1 MYLGLIVHKVKY
13 LKHLEKNLFTSY
25 NVTILAY
32 GQTSSGKTYTMGTA
46 QHQSGRYNMEQEGI
60 VPRAMALLFDNL
72 NSNSNQTPD
81 VVRSIT
87 PTPSR
92 SSSTTDTNITQ
103 PKNRLRPPSRR
114 SHVPSPSTTIS
125 SHTTSAK
132 QQQQQQKY
140 TIKVSFVEIYN
151 EELND
156 LLNGAPSNE
165 RPAVNIREDAK
176 GHIYWTGVKELPVY
190 STDDVLFHLEQ
201 GTRNRATGATDMND
215 ISSRS
220 HAIFSVSLKHEKWVP
235 AGGNTNHSRTDSPV
249 FGRKRSGSSIR
260 AGGVTSLPS
269 EDGEWMIT
277 NSKFHFVDLAGSER
291 LKRTA
296 AEGDRRKEGIN
307 INAGLL
313 ALGNVISALGDPSK
327 RGTHVPYRDSKLT
340 RLLQDSLGGS
350 ATTLMIACASPTEYN
365 LSETLNTLQ
374 YANRA
379 RNIKNR
385 VEKNEVEEWMTTD
398 NIELLRTMIGKLK
411 TDLRNF
417 KSGSMSSSSVAS
429 TVVASPTH
437 NEHDLITNGNDSDQ
451 VYQEQRLAIADLQR
465 QVEELDGEASVTRE
479 RNKVVETELKRV
491 RKLESMRKKE
501 EELKMNNNLD
511 FQHLVEPVIEE
522 YEKSISALES
532 QLSIA
537 RAALNHSDI
546 GFEEQRAKLEQCE
559 LMLENQDQTVS
570 DLRTRLSKLQEREH
584 NNETYIDEL
593 EGKLMRSANDALRDQ
608 ELLNE
613 LKTRITRFKETD
625 ENTEQYIFD
634 LEQRLATSEADR
646 ITLQKS
652 VESLESK
659 MTDVDTT
666 NAKLRAQLNKAED
679 STTEKMMLQELDE
692 VTKKC
697 KSLEDER
704 DQLKIEVE
712 RLSAA
717 AKLEQQQQSGKNKQ
731 NQQQKDF
738 SNENKNS
745 NSNVSDVNG
754 QQDRAARR
762 QTYRRSY
769 ADEMETPESAAAMNI
784 QKAERRAEEA
794 TARALHLERELREL
808 QDDHHETCKELDEV
822 LMRYQESL
830 DQVDLMQQQEQKRRS
845 LSAIK
850 KSNQDSSGNEHHAT
864 SDDEDSADE
873 KNGAGGSPNALGKE
887 MLRAKEVAETKE
899 REARIQRIK
908 ELEKHVDDLQE
919 QLDQR
924 QADLKN
930 VQHEFEQ
937 HKATA
942 LQENQV
948 LETKYQ
954 RQVET
959 LNDTIQQ
966 LKTEHKSS
974 LKRLQQELIDEKNM
988 RDRGA
993 DEQKDE
999 LQKRYDI
1006 LQSEFDNLKV
1016 SSDAAL
1022 SYTKQENEQD
1032 IQKLH
1037 EQVTDLQQQVVDHKK
1052 TVGVQDKH
1060 IEDLSQ
1066 QLNQL
1071 NQDLTKA
1078 REVITELESESSK
1091 HMDVLQ
1097 RSLSDNKKLETKMNG
1112 ADEHHQSRIQ
1122 ILEEQLRTTQSSLTT
1137 STDENKQLQQEIDQH
1152 RARIEQQSIDA
1163 QQRLQALE
1171 KHCADQ
1177 ASVID
1182 SLRQSVDTANMDLE
1196 SKTKNLNAVKVG
1208 SDALE
1213 KQ

>member
-1 MYLGLIVHKVKY
+1 MVKESSAVQVALRIRPLTEKDRAQPRFANLSNDDILKIHERTVHVVPHNK
-13 LKHLEKNLFTSY
+13 LFTFDHVFGVDSTQSQVFEALGEKLIHKFVEGY

-72 NSNSNQTPD
+72 NSNSNSNQTPD

-132 QQQQQQKY
+132 QQQQKY

-156 LLNGAPSNE
+156 LLNGAPPNE

-398 NIELLRTMIGKLK
+398 NIELLRTLIGKLK

-451 VYQEQRLAIADLQR
+451 LYQEQRLTIADLQ
-465 QVEELDGEASVTRE
+465 L
-479 RNKVVETELKRV
+479 

-584 NNETYIDEL
+584 NNETY
-593 EGKLMRSANDALRDQ
+593 
-608 ELLNE
+608 
-613 LKTRITRFKETD
+613 
-625 ENTEQYIFD
+625 
-634 LEQRLATSEADR
+634 
-646 ITLQKS
+646 
-652 VESLESK
+652 
-659 MTDVDTT
+659 
-666 NAKLRAQLNKAED
+666 
-679 STTEKMMLQELDE
+679 
-692 VTKKC
+692 
-697 KSLEDER
+697 
-704 DQLKIEVE
+704 
-712 RLSAA
+712 
-717 AKLEQQQQSGKNKQ
+717 
-731 NQQQKDF
+731 
-738 SNENKNS
+738 
-745 NSNVSDVNG
+745 
-754 QQDRAARR
+754 
-762 QTYRRSY
+762 
-769 ADEMETPESAAAMNI
+769 
-784 QKAERRAEEA
+784 
-794 TARALHLERELREL
+794 
-808 QDDHHETCKELDEV
+808 
-822 LMRYQESL
+822 
-830 DQVDLMQQQEQKRRS
+830 
-845 LSAIK
+845 
-850 KSNQDSSGNEHHAT
+850 
-864 SDDEDSADE
+864 
-873 KNGAGGSPNALGKE
+873 
-887 MLRAKEVAETKE
+887 
-899 REARIQRIK
+899 
-908 ELEKHVDDLQE
+908 
-919 QLDQR
+919 
-924 QADLKN
+924 
-930 VQHEFEQ
+930 
-937 HKATA
+937 
-942 LQENQV
+942 
-948 LETKYQ
+948 
-954 RQVET
+954 
-959 LNDTIQQ
+959 
-966 LKTEHKSS
+966 
-974 LKRLQQELIDEKNM
+974 
-988 RDRGA
+988 
-993 DEQKDE
+993 
-999 LQKRYDI
+999 
-1006 LQSEFDNLKV
+1006 
-1016 SSDAAL
+1016 
-1022 SYTKQENEQD
+1022 
-1032 IQKLH
+1032 
-1037 EQVTDLQQQVVDHKK
+1037 
-1052 TVGVQDKH
+1052 
-1060 IEDLSQ
+1060 
-1066 QLNQL
+1066 
-1071 NQDLTKA
+1071 
-1078 REVITELESESSK
+1078 
-1091 HMDVLQ
+1091 
-1097 RSLSDNKKLETKMNG
+1097 
-1112 ADEHHQSRIQ
+1112 
-1122 ILEEQLRTTQSSLTT
+1122 
-1137 STDENKQLQQEIDQH
+1137 
-1152 RARIEQQSIDA
+1152 
-1163 QQRLQALE
+1163 
-1171 KHCADQ
+1171 
-1177 ASVID
+1177 
-1182 SLRQSVDTANMDLE
+1182 
-1196 SKTKNLNAVKVG
+1196 
-1208 SDALE
+1208 
-1213 KQ
+1213 